1 MNTQDL
7 ISQVEKI
14 KQALNI
20 ISVSGYGNIKTLG
33 NCLDAMT
40 QLEKDIVTYEKD
52 VQKAMQKQIQEMVE
66 SLREE
71 TKNNQEIVPVDS
83 SKPKP
88 KRARKE
94 VDDIAEN

>member
-7 ISQVEKI
+7 ISQAEKI
-14 KQALNI
+14 KQALNV

-40 QLEKDIVTYEKD
+40 QLENDIVSYEKN
-52 VQKAMQKQIQEMVE
+52 VQEAMQKQIQDMVE
-66 SLREE
+66 SVKEE
-71 TKNNQEIVPVDS
+71 VKNNQEVVPVDS

-88 KRARKE
+88 KRVRKE

>member
-7 ISQVEKI
+7 ISQAEKI
-14 KQALNI
+14 KQALNV

-40 QLEKDIVTYEKD
+40 QLENDIASYEKNI
-52 VQKAMQKQIQEMVE
+52 QEAMQKQIQDMVE
-66 SLREE
+66 SVKEE
-71 TKNNQEIVPVDS
+71 VKNNQEIVPVDS